1 MRPPP
6 AHRATTAHLQAL
18 YPFVSSG
25 GTGGQGAVLG
35 RDLLGGPFCFDPWE
49 MYRSGTITN
58 PNVVVLGQLG
68 RGKSTLI
75 KILVWRQLALG
86 RQAWIIDPKGEYG
99 PLAGAYGVEPL
110 ALKPGGRLRLN
121 PLDAIGA
128 SPRPGRDAVR
138 RTSELVASL
147 LMASLRRQ
155 LGPEERAAVDLAV
168 GQVAGRSP
176 SKSGRSGR
184 RTGPTLPDLVDAL
197 LRPAPDAAASVQ
209 TDVDGLARAGR
220 AAALELRRMVAGDLA
235 GMFDAETSGPVAVD
249 TPLVVLDLSAVFA
262 SAALPL
268 IMTCAAAWLQG
279 TLAGADGIKRLVVI
293 DEAWAVLNDLAIAR
307 WCQANF
313 KLSRA
318 LGVANVV
325 VAHRVSDLSAAGADG
340 SAEEKLAAGLL
351 ADSETR
357 VVFGQPPSEAEA
369 TGRQLAL
376 TRTETRL
383 IPGLPRGVALW
394 RVGGRSHL
402 VEHLIGRAERELVDT
417 DGAMRE

>member
-25 GTGGQGAVLG
+25 GAGGSGAILG
-35 RDLLGGPFCFDPWE
+35 RDLLGGPFGFDPWE

-58 PNVVVLGQLG
+58 PNMVVLGQLG
-68 RGKSTLI
+68 RGKSTLV

-86 RQAWIIDPKGEYG
+86 RRAWIIDPKGEYG
-99 PLAGAYGVEPL
+99 PLARACGVEPL
-110 ALKPGGRLRLN
+110 ALRPGGQLRLN
-121 PLDAIGA
+121 PLDGLGG
-128 SPRPGRDAVR
+128 SPGGDAVR

-155 LGPEERAAVDLAV
+155 LGPAERAAVDLAV
-168 GQVAGRSP
+168 GHLSGRRS

-184 RTGPTLPDLVDAL
+184 PTAPTLPDLVDAL
-197 LRPAPDAAASVQ
+197 LRPAPEAAASVQ

-220 AAALELRRMVAGDLA
+220 DAALELRRMVLGDLA

-279 TLAGADGIKRLVVI
+279 TLTGADGIKRLVVI
-293 DEAWAVLNDLAIAR
+293 DEAWAILHDLAIAR

-313 KLSRA
+313 KLSRS

-357 VVFGQPPSEAEA
+357 VVFGQPPSEAEV

-376 TRTETRL
+376 TRTETGL
-383 IPGLPRGVALW
+383 IPRLPRGVALW

-402 VEHLIGRAERELVDT
+402 VELLIGRAERELVDT